1 MAAETSF
8 WKTICHHIR
17 CGHLRPAGTE
27 MVAAAMVLLLS
38 GMLLMGA
45 NMSALHRLGLATE
58 HSYQALLKI
67 SEVDSNILA
76 SELSMRSFAA
86 TGETEFIW
94 RHGTRIQSV
103 ETALTDLSALLA
115 EYPED
120 VTVLQRLR
128 VFADG
133 RKKMFADLIVFK
145 PTRAHPATDI
155 VMDARVRQARMD
167 TGKMLSV
174 MRAQELKRVVARQQA
189 SERKA
194 RQTFILSSGV
204 VIVSFGL
211 GLLGL
216 FFSGTIG
223 TKSQTDDTEN
233 VTPVYYRGGF
243 RGVGGGASRS

>member
-1 MAAETSF
+1 MAAQTSF
-8 WKTICHHIR
+8 WTTICHHIR

-27 MVAAAMVLLLS
+27 MVAAALVLLLS

-58 HSYQALLKI
+58 RSYQALLKM
-67 SEVDSNILA
+67 SDVDTNILA

-86 TGETEFIW
+86 TGEAEFIW
-94 RHGTRIQSV
+94 RHRTRMKSV
-103 ETALTDLSALLA
+103 EDGLADLSVLLA

-120 VTVLQRLR
+120 VAVLQRLR
-128 VFADG
+128 GFAEG

-145 PTRAHPATDI
+145 PTRANPATDM
-155 VMDARVRQARMD
+155 VMDAKVRQARMD

-174 MRAQELKRVVARQQA
+174 MRTQELKRVVARQQA
-189 SERKA
+189 SESKA
-194 RQTFILSSGV
+194 RQTFILSAGV

-223 TKSQTDDTEN
+223 RKGQADDTEK
-233 VTPVYYRGGF
+233 VSPIYYHGGGI
-243 RGVGGGASRS
+243 RGASRF